1 MESEQTYTTRS
12 TVRTGPLRQ
21 GTPTGDA
28 HRIGP
33 PDTSTGWLDRNGP
46 GGEKRCLP
54 FERIPLGCTFVPIG
68 GSPAPPGRT
77 KCWSRPVPRRIY
89 PTAPISPTTMSDNRA
104 NDHIHVFLVDDHPAI
119 REALA
124 DTIDG
129 TMDMEVCGQASS
141 SDEAFRMIEQ
151 LEPDVAI
158 VDISLNDAHGL
169 DLVQN
174 VRAQYPDVKMV
185 VFSMYDE
192 NVYAERA
199 IRAGAS
205 GYLMKSEPTKSVI
218 EAIRSVDRGEVYLSR
233 RMASRILNKVAMGRS
248 TEPSFAIDE
257 LTDREMAVFQ
267 MLGQGYSVQDIQER
281 LSLSRKTIETYRRR
295 AKEKLGFDTVSELL
309 QYAVQ
314 WTYGQGTQGPS
325 ATPRHDR

>member
-1 MESEQTYTTRS
+1 
-12 TVRTGPLRQ
+12 
-21 GTPTGDA
+21 
-28 HRIGP
+28 
-33 PDTSTGWLDRNGP
+33 
-46 GGEKRCLP
+46 
-54 FERIPLGCTFVPIG
+54 
-68 GSPAPPGRT
+68 
-77 KCWSRPVPRRIY
+77 
-89 PTAPISPTTMSDNRA
+89 
-104 NDHIHVFLVDDHPAI
+104 
-119 REALA
+119 
-124 DTIDG
+124 
-129 TMDMEVCGQASS
+129 MDMEICGQASS
-141 SDEAFRMIEQ
+141 SDEAFRMIEK
-151 LEPDVAI
+151 LKPDVAI
-158 VDISLNDAHGL
+158 IDISLNDAHGL

-174 VRAQYPDVKMV
+174 VRAQYPDVKMI

-218 EAIRSVDRGEVYLSR
+218 EAIRSVHRGEVYLSR

-248 TEPSFAIDE
+248 SQPSFAIDE

-267 MLGQGYSVQDIQER
+267 MLGQGYSVQDIQDR

-314 WTYGQGTQGPS
+314 WTYGQGTHGRDADVP
-325 ATPRHDR
+325 TPQPPASSSDQ

>member
-1 MESEQTYTTRS
+1 
-12 TVRTGPLRQ
+12 
-21 GTPTGDA
+21 
-28 HRIGP
+28 
-33 PDTSTGWLDRNGP
+33 
-46 GGEKRCLP
+46 
-54 FERIPLGCTFVPIG
+54 
-68 GSPAPPGRT
+68 
-77 KCWSRPVPRRIY
+77 
-89 PTAPISPTTMSDNRA
+89 MSDNNRST
-104 NDHIHVFLVDDHPAI
+104 DHIRVYMVDDHPAI
-119 REALA
+119 REAVR
-124 DTIDG
+124 DTIES
-129 TMDMEVCGQASS
+129 TIDMEICGESSS
-141 SDEAFRMIEQ
+141 SDEAFRDIEE

-174 VRAQYPDVKMV
+174 VRAQYPDVRLV

-205 GYLMKSEPTKSVI
+205 GYLMKSEPTENIV
-218 EAIRSVDRGEVYLSR
+218 EAIRSANDGEVYLSR
-233 RMASRILNKVAMGRS
+233 QMSSRILNKVAMGRS
-248 TEPSFAIDE
+248 SEPSFAIDE

-267 MLGQGYSVQDIQER
+267 MLGQGYSVQEIQDR

-314 WTYGQGTQGPS
+314 WTYGQGTHGQEGPAPQRSS
-325 ATPRHDR
+325 AEE